1 MPFFPT
7 SRSAAAFIYPLLIA
21 TATFTMNFT
30 SETNLA
36 EFKKRAR
43 VLKDYNIPFPMTV
56 DLAFFARFPN
66 VPKVWNAMDMSYQD
80 FKLIVE
86 HFKLFPAQGR
96 RAEVAFG
103 KWG

>member
-1 MPFFPT
+1 
-7 SRSAAAFIYPLLIA
+7 
-21 TATFTMNFT
+21 MNFT

-80 FKLIVE
+80 FKHIVE
-86 HFKLFPAQGR
+86 HFKLFPAQGW

-103 KWG
+103 K